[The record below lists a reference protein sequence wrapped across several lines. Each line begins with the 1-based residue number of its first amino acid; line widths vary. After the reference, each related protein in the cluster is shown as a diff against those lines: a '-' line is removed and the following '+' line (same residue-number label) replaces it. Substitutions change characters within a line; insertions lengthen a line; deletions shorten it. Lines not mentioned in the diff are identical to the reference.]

1 MVPSETQSKSTMST
15 NTSTSS
21 SSSESVTNH
30 QVHTTKI
37 TYFFSITDIENFG
50 LDNQEQDFED
60 SNTFYTNLSS
70 PIFFTENNHY
80 NERTHGSKNSGFLSF
95 EQERLEEEE
104 NRKNAV
110 LAANSKH
117 NSEKDNDDE
126 VDLYPDRNN
135 SRRLNIRLD
144 KCQVKYFDKKEKLKY
159 ETVDA
164 YHPDNTPTRS
174 ILKKKITKK

>member
-1 MVPSETQSKSTMST
+1 MVPSETQSKNTMLT

-21 SSSESVTNH
+21 SSDTSVTN
-30 QVHTTKI
+30 QQIHTTKI

-50 LDNQEQDFED
+50 LNNTEQEFED
-60 SNTFYTNLSS
+60 NNTFYTNLSS
-70 PIFFTENNHY
+70 PIIFTENNVNNHY
-80 NERTHGSKNSGFLSF
+80 NERSKNSGFSAF
-95 EQERLEEEE
+95 EQERLDEEE
-104 NRKNAV
+104 NRKIAV
-110 LAANSKH
+110 VAANSKH
-117 NSEKDNDDE
+117 SEKED
-126 VDLYPDRNN
+126 VDLYPDRDN